1 MNNTIIS
8 ILAGLG
14 GMFGWGTSDFFANN
28 AAEKVGHTKTF
39 FWSQVAGML
48 AMGIIFV
55 IFKPVMTG
63 MKERVCPFTDS
74 FDFVHGW
81 LFIFL

>member
-28 AAEKVGHTKTF
+28 ASEKVGHTKTF
-39 FWSQVAGML
+39 FWSQLAGML

-63 MKERVCPFTDS
+63 MKERDCPFVDCLG
-74 FDFVHGW
+74 VIHGW